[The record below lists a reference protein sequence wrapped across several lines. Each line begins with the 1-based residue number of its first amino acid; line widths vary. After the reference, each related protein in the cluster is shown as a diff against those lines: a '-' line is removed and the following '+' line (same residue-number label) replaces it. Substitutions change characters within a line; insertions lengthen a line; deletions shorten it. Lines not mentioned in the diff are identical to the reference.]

1 VIWTSILL
9 GLAGGLTSGLLGV
22 GGGVV
27 LVPLMLRFLH
37 LEQKHAH
44 GTSLAILVV
53 TATAAALTYRAI
65 GTVDLGLA
73 AWLAVGATACAPLGA
88 RLTARWSQAKL
99 RRVFGIV
106 LTLIGI
112 RLCVAALPGAALVP
126 SSGPAGDA
134 ALLVTGG
141 LVGFLSGLLGVGGGT
156 ILVPL
161 LTLLFGTEQ
170 HLAQGVSLFMI
181 IPTSIAGAWTH
192 ARLGHVHWRVVW
204 PIAAASILAA
214 VAGAKLA
221 HVLPAATLKIAFG
234 MLLVWVGGRLA
245 LTAPP
250 AKPAAAPAPARSR

>member
-1 VIWTSILL
+1 MIWTCVWL

-27 LVPLMLRFLH
+27 LVPLMLRFLR

-53 TATAAALTYRAI
+53 TATAAALTYKAI
-65 GTVDLGLA
+65 GTVDLRLA

-88 RLTARWSQAKL
+88 RLTARWSQARL
-99 RRVFGIV
+99 RRVFGVV
-106 LTLIGI
+106 LALIGV
-112 RLCVAALPGAALVP
+112 RLCVVALPGLAWLPTV
-126 SSGPAGDA
+126 GAGGVA

-141 LVGFLSGLLGVGGGT
+141 VVGFLSGLLGVGGGT

-192 ARLGHVHWRVVW
+192 ARLGHVHWRIVW
-204 PIAAASILAA
+204 PVAAASILAA

-221 HVLPAATLKIAFG
+221 HVLPATTLKVAFG
-234 MLLVWVGGRLA
+234 VLLVWVGGRLA
-245 LTAPP
+245 LTSPP
-250 AKPAAAPAPARSR
+250 KKAAPVA